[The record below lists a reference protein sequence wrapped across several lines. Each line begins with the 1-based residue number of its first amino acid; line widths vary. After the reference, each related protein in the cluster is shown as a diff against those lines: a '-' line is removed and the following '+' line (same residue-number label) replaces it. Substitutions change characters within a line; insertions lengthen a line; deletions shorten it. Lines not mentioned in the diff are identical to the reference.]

1 MAEKV
6 YIEYRIFLLG
16 ESQVGKHSII
26 NKINNLPCTQTIK
39 EKKIYKKKKKSK
51 SKENRDEIY
60 IIY

>member
-51 SKENRDEIY
+51 SKENRE
-60 IIY
+60 